1 MTGISKVAKQEIT
14 MDNLKEIIKKLDDL
28 YCGEFFVLGSKES
41 LENEIV
47 KNMIDEVNKKYDF
60 IKLTPLNSEF
70 VNGLMYNKN
79 TIYLVKN
86 EMPIRLHFE

>member
-60 IKLTPLNSEF
+60 IKLTPLNSE
-70 VNGLMYNKN
+70 VRDGLLYNRN
-79 TIYLVKN
+79 TLYLIKN
-86 EMPIRLHFE
+86 EIPIKLYFK